1 VGPYDDTSEGVGEIS
16 SRVWAR
22 SQAGCGPDLKPGNI
36 VGIGIELYD
45 TPPSDVRAK
54 SPSCTG
60 FCRIVVAKFDSVA

>member
-1 VGPYDDTSEGVGEIS
+1 VGEIF
-16 SRVWAR
+16 
-22 SQAGCGPDLKPGNI
+22 KPGDT

-60 FCRIVVAKFDSVA
+60 FYRIVVAKFDSVA